1 MIAYL
6 GRFAPSPTGPLHI
19 GSLIAAVASYC
30 DARARGGRWLVRIE
44 DLDVAR
50 TVPGAADRMLAT
62 LDALGFTWDGP
73 VLWQSART
81 AAYEEALD
89 RLRALGR
96 VYPCACSR
104 KEMADS
110 TLNADGERI
119 YPGTCRNGL
128 PEGRTPR
135 SLRLGVG
142 DATIAFNDAIQ
153 GPQHQDL
160 ARTVGDFILRRADG
174 LFAYQL
180 AVVVDDA
187 AQGVTHV
194 VRGADLLGS
203 TSRQI
208 LLQHLLGLPTPAYA
222 HCPVAIT
229 ATGEKLSKQTL
240 APAVDAGRGA
250 AELLRALRFLG
261 QPAPEA
267 LARGTPADVWA
278 WAHAHWQ
285 LADVPQ
291 QRAMPV

>member
-1 MIAYL
+1 M
-6 GRFAPSPTGPLHI
+6 
-19 GSLIAAVASYC
+19 
-30 DARARGGRWLVRIE
+30 
-44 DLDVAR
+44 
-50 TVPGAADRMLAT
+50 
-62 LDALGFTWDGP
+62 
-73 VLWQSART
+73 
-81 AAYEEALD
+81 
-89 RLRALGR
+89 
-96 VYPCACSR
+96 
-104 KEMADS
+104 
-110 TLNADGERI
+110 
-119 YPGTCRNGL
+119 
-128 PEGRTPR
+128 
-135 SLRLGVG
+135 
-142 DATIAFNDAIQ
+142 
-153 GPQHQDL
+153 
-160 ARTVGDFILRRADG
+160 
-174 LFAYQL
+174 
-180 AVVVDDA
+180 VDDA

-267 LARGTPADVWA
+267 LARATPADVWA
-278 WAHAHWQ
+278 WAHAHWK